1 MKPESLV
8 RILAGSFVLAGV
20 ALTLLVS
27 RWWLL
32 LPAFVGAN
40 LLQSG
45 FTGFCP
51 PTFILTRL
59 GWIGQDGIIH
69 WGGQSGPADGGRR

>member
-1 MKPESLV
+1 MKPEPFV
-8 RILAGSFVLAGV
+8 RILAGSLVLLGC

-40 LLQSG
+40 LFQSAL
-45 FTGFCP
+45 TGFCP
-51 PTFILTRL
+51 PTLILTKL
-59 GWIGQDGIIH
+59 GWIGPDGSIH
-69 WGGQSGPADGGRR
+69 WGGQP